1 MKHITEENFYTN
13 YGNIKVKFYSYWKD
27 EFILGGVNDSVEVT
41 INVADDVKGKFL
53 NIYFST
59 EYLISDLKDFII
71 YGGILDLSKGYI
83 VEDYYKDK

>member
-1 MKHITEENFYTN
+1 MKHITEENFYIN
-13 YGNIKVKFYSYWKD
+13 YGNIKVKFYSYWKG

-53 NIYFST
+53 NIYFNT

-71 YGGILDLSKGYI
+71 CGGILDLSKGYI
-83 VEDYYKDK
+83 VEDYYKDN